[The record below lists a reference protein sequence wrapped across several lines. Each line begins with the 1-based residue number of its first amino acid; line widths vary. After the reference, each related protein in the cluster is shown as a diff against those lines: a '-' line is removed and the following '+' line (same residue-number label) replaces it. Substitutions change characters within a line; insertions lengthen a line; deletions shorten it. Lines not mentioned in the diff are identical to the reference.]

1 MELYSYYLKHL
12 PLPSKCAMMKS
23 RDRVLRLNHLSFRLY
38 SLAALGFSRSG
49 FFMLEI
55 VILQRFSVIV
65 IFILTASLLQI
76 HTDLLN
82 FGSAARP
89 YSLDFLYSITGPTK
103 ERGFFSSLQKIFPI
117 FSNFI
122 DKRTCRDFRQVKTC
136 PILYSLKLFSFK
148 NNFLISYSEKR

>member
-1 MELYSYYLKHL
+1 
-12 PLPSKCAMMKS
+12 
-23 RDRVLRLNHLSFRLY
+23 
-38 SLAALGFSRSG
+38 
-49 FFMLEI
+49 MLEI

>member
-1 MELYSYYLKHL
+1 MME
-12 PLPSKCAMMKS
+12 S

-82 FGSAARP
+82 FGSAARH
-89 YSLDFLYSITGPTK
+89 YSLDYLYSITGPTK
-103 ERGFFSSLQKIFPI
+103 EQMFFSSLQKIFPI
-117 FSNFI
+117 FLYFI

-136 PILYSLKLFSFK
+136 PMLYSLKLFSFK
-148 NNFLISYSEKR
+148 NNFLIFYSEKW